1 MLFQLAVRCI
11 QENNLVMQGPKN
23 QVQNIDSATSS
34 HSIDMS
40 NSNAGDGEKPQKG
53 AAPTFAFGQKP
64 QFNFG
69 ATTAKSDDMK
79 EDSNSDNTHTKTT
92 DTEAKPAFGSGGFSF
107 AKPAEPKDGDSDKK
121 DTKPSLFDTPAKPK
135 ASLFDTPKDSVHK
148 SSTDKPTFGG
158 FNLGDQSDKPAFTGF
173 GVKKED
179 KTEDSKDKP
188 SGFSFGTKKDNDKGN
203 DKKDD
208 EKPSL
213 FSSSSIDKPATGG
226 FPKLSSGGFGSP
238 SGFGTSSSGIGSS
251 SGVATGSF
259 SFAAEKEK
267 EKGKDDSKPTLSF
280 GAFGSKPEDKKDDKE
295 TKPEKAKKD
304 DKPSAFSFG
313 VKNEDKTAPSLDVKE
328 DKKDDK
334 PAFSFGFKKE
344 DVKKDE
350 KPALS
355 FGTKKEGKK
364 QDEKPAFS
372 FGVKKED
379 VKKDEKPALSFGTKK
394 EGKKQDEKPAF
405 SFGVKKEDVKKDE
418 KPALSFGTK
427 KEGKKQDEKPAFSFG
442 VKKEDVKKDEK
453 PALSFG
459 TKKEGKKQD
468 EKPAFSFGVKKEDV
482 KKDEKPALSF
492 GTKKEGKK
500 QDEKPAFSFG
510 VKKEDVKKDEKPAL
524 SFGTKKEGKKQ
535 DEKPAFSF
543 GVKKEDIKKDEKPAL
558 SFGTK
563 KEGKKQ
569 DEKPAFSFGVKNEDK
584 KDGKP
589 ALSFGAKTE
598 DKPSAFSF
606 GAKKEDDKKEDKPPL
621 SSGGT
626 KNADEKKTDSKP
638 ALSFGANAPTSSS
651 APTFNLGAKK
661 DDTKTATPFSLGA
674 QKDETKPT
682 GPSFSLPPKKEDD
695 KPATA
700 SFSFG
705 AKKEDD
711 KPAAPLFSIGTQ
723 TDNKSGGFTFGSKAD
738 PKPVVSFSS
747 KPEDKTATPSF
758 NLNAKPDAGKT
769 AAPSFNLDAKT
780 ETKPFSLGSGTGNN
794 TTSSLFGAKS
804 SSDAPKPSPG
814 GFGSGLG
821 ATSSAAPPLK
831 TGGFGFGAPSSPAPA
846 SKTGGF
852 GSSGLGAPKS
862 SDRAGS
868 APPGFSTASNAPQ
881 KSSLSTPNASF
892 TTPGQRTALKRNLL
906 FTAINDTLY
915 YSYITGA
922 QTREKIVSVGFAIS
936 NILLNPSGTLLA
948 VVGEKNVSVVRI
960 NDSDIAKSSVQDV
973 SKHISASC
981 VRYVLWNPVADPDAT
996 LEILTGD
1003 NQVISLGVSLESNI
1017 EKSVFELAEEDDRI
1031 DTIGEV
1037 ISFSFGHSS
1046 AAMGLLTLYLLNE
1059 DGDIFCLSPWMP
1071 SSALLTETE
1080 IKSILD
1086 QAVYLEQTT
1095 KVSSGLPPPG
1105 VTTAKMFKGNLVWC
1119 YDLWRQIP
1127 LANKDV
1133 RHGNVVALKVTKP
1146 KAPFGNGKLKFQGPF
1161 VVSPYPKEMYT
1172 ETAKQLV
1179 ALKSR
1184 GIALF
1189 AELFES
1195 GRVNILMYAGGPVVC
1210 SWDSPDHI
1218 WVDEEEEEDG
1228 SNALGL
1234 REMVLLETIDLKSA
1248 AVLSQCLHDGLVHVL
1263 ASDSVTQVDT
1273 RNWYRKLAGAYVEQ
1287 DMQVLSQLQNTKL
1300 RSSRVRIS
1308 LAPDYG
1314 VSTFTERLILV
1325 SDQVYEC
1332 DLSVSE
1338 NGDLSLSATELEKA
1352 SSIPELNV
1360 NVAADHVKR
1369 AGLIS
1374 AVSPEIIHKINSV
1387 KIRPDLPEN
1396 LSFSM
1401 SEKLREHPDMV
1412 QVFTQIANHFS
1423 RENLKME
1430 EVTIL
1435 MERRLTM
1442 QKSELRRQLVDLEAV
1457 KSRFEKL
1464 YKHYGDT
1471 DMLESLKKLIARQKD
1486 HEKRFDKLLT
1496 DLNRSQSLPLSDAER
1511 KWHVE
1516 LNRLKNKLP
1525 EFEKQT
1531 KQAQTQAKQIASFTR
1546 DANTSSNS
1554 VDAIQGITRAELSRT
1569 SFMLEE
1575 EDRVAEQTKKKLEQ
1589 LLHKSQTLLAVLK
1602 AKEEK

>member
-334 PAFSFGFKKE
+334 PAFSFG
-344 DVKKDE
+344 
-350 KPALS
+350 
-355 FGTKKEGKK
+355 
-364 QDEKPAFS
+364 
-372 FGVKKED
+372 VKKED

-394 EGKKQDEKPAF
+394 EGE
-405 SFGVKKEDVKKDE
+405 
-418 KPALSFGTK
+418 
-427 KEGKKQDEKPAFSFG
+427 
-442 VKKEDVKKDEK
+442 
-453 PALSFG
+453 
-459 TKKEGKKQD
+459 
-468 EKPAFSFGVKKEDV
+468 
-482 KKDEKPALSF
+482 
-492 GTKKEGKK
+492 
-500 QDEKPAFSFG
+500 
-510 VKKEDVKKDEKPAL
+510 
-524 SFGTKKEGKKQ
+524 
-535 DEKPAFSF
+535 
-543 GVKKEDIKKDEKPAL
+543 
-558 SFGTK
+558 
-563 KEGKKQ
+563 KQ

>member
-1 MLFQLAVRCI
+1 
-11 QENNLVMQGPKN
+11 
-23 QVQNIDSATSS
+23 
-34 HSIDMS
+34 MS
-40 NSNAGDGEKPQKG
+40 NSNAG

-135 ASLFDTPKDSVHK
+135 ASLFDTPKDS

-173 GVKKED
+173 GED

-313 VKNEDKTAPSLDVKE
+313 TAPSLD

-334 PAFSFGFKKE
+334 PAFSFGVKKE
-344 DVKKDE
+344 DDE

-355 FGTKKEGKK
+355 FGTKKEGEK

-372 FGVKKED
+372 FG
-379 VKKDEKPALSFGTKK
+379 
-394 EGKKQDEKPAF
+394 
-405 SFGVKKEDVKKDE
+405 
-418 KPALSFGTK
+418 
-427 KEGKKQDEKPAFSFG
+427 
-442 VKKEDVKKDEK
+442 
-453 PALSFG
+453 
-459 TKKEGKKQD
+459 
-468 EKPAFSFGVKKEDV
+468 
-482 KKDEKPALSF
+482 
-492 GTKKEGKK
+492 
-500 QDEKPAFSFG
+500 
-510 VKKEDVKKDEKPAL
+510 
-524 SFGTKKEGKKQ
+524 
-535 DEKPAFSF
+535 
-543 GVKKEDIKKDEKPAL
+543 
-558 SFGTK
+558 
-563 KEGKKQ
+563 
-569 DEKPAFSFGVKNEDK
+569 DK

-626 KNADEKKTDSKP
+626 KNADEKMTDSKP

-738 PKPVVSFSS
+738 PKPV
-747 KPEDKTATPSF
+747 PEDKTATPSF
-758 NLNAKPDAGKT
+758 NLNAKPDA

>member
-1 MLFQLAVRCI
+1 
-11 QENNLVMQGPKN
+11 
-23 QVQNIDSATSS
+23 
-34 HSIDMS
+34 MS

-334 PAFSFGFKKE
+334 PAFSFG
-344 DVKKDE
+344 
-350 KPALS
+350 
-355 FGTKKEGKK
+355 
-364 QDEKPAFS
+364 
-372 FGVKKED
+372 VKKED

-394 EGKKQDEKPAF
+394 EGE
-405 SFGVKKEDVKKDE
+405 
-418 KPALSFGTK
+418 
-427 KEGKKQDEKPAFSFG
+427 
-442 VKKEDVKKDEK
+442 
-453 PALSFG
+453 
-459 TKKEGKKQD
+459 
-468 EKPAFSFGVKKEDV
+468 
-482 KKDEKPALSF
+482 
-492 GTKKEGKK
+492 
-500 QDEKPAFSFG
+500 
-510 VKKEDVKKDEKPAL
+510 
-524 SFGTKKEGKKQ
+524 
-535 DEKPAFSF
+535 
-543 GVKKEDIKKDEKPAL
+543 
-558 SFGTK
+558 
-563 KEGKKQ
+563 KQ

-626 KNADEKKTDSKP
+626 KNADEKMTDSKP

-831 TGGFGFGAPSSPAPA
+831 TGGFGFGAPFSPAPA

-1218 WVDEEEEEDG
+1218 WVDEEEEEEDG